1 LQTIQFNPEELEFHA
16 SCGEGLIDFL
26 LEELK
31 QYNLK
36 VQSSNRGGVFFIG
49 NKNQLQNFI
58 LNTRFSSRIGFS
70 ISKMNVES
78 PDELYKKA
86 SQLPWEKILPYKASF
101 KIDSFTKDSLNHSR
115 YALYKLK
122 DAIRDRLREKNR
134 EDVTIERDLPD
145 IVFLLRSNQNFV
157 NIQISI
163 TNDSLFKRGYRLES
177 VEAPLKETLAQ
188 ALLYFSNWDNESIII
203 DPMCGSGT
211 ILIEAAMLLSN
222 KYLNYSLLSKSKVY
236 PMLFREIEPK
246 YSNDSENIL
255 LYGYDKNPK
264 AIEIAKTNAKRA
276 GVANK
281 IEFKEQDISKLKKFT
296 NTGYIITNPPYG
308 QRMGDEEEVKILYK
322 EFGEV
327 LKREFSNYKVT
338 LICGNKS
345 LLGQLKLKEENSL
358 NISVAKLKA
367 KIVNYKIQ

>member
-1 LQTIQFNPEELEFHA
+1 MQTIQFNPEELEFHA
-16 SCGEGLIDFL
+16 SCGEGMIDFL
-26 LEELK
+26 SEEIK

-36 VQSSNRGGVFFIG
+36 IQSSNRGGVFFIG
-49 NKNQLQNFI
+49 NRYQLQNFI

-134 EDVTIERDLPD
+134 DDIIIERDLPD
-145 IVFLLRSNQNFV
+145 VVFLLRSNQNFV
-157 NIQISI
+157 NIQISL

-177 VEAPLKETLAQ
+177 VEAPIKETLAQ
-188 ALLYFSNWDNESIII
+188 ALLYFSKWDKESIII

-236 PMLFREIEPK
+236 PMLFKEIESK
-246 YSNDSENIL
+246 YKNDSENIL
-255 LYGYDKNPK
+255 LYGYDKNPN
-264 AIEIAKTNAKRA
+264 AIEIAKKNAKRA
-276 GVANK
+276 GVSDK
-281 IEFKEQDISKLKKFT
+281 IEFKKQNLSDLKKIT
-296 NTGYIITNPPYG
+296 SSGHIITNPPYG
-308 QRMGDEEEVKILYK
+308 QRMGDEEEVKNLYK
-322 EFGEV
+322 EFGEL
-327 LKREFSNYKVT
+327 LKKEFSNYLVT

-345 LLGQLKLKEENSL
+345 LLGQLKSKEENSL

-367 KIVNYKIQ
+367 KIVNYKIL